1 MTLLVS
7 GLAIWIAA
15 HLFRRVMPRQREAMG
30 KWGRPVVAVLIVIS
44 LVMIVFGY
52 RQAEETFLYVLP
64 GWSWHLN
71 NLLMLVAI
79 FLMDVGRVR
88 GVVRTRIRHPML
100 TGVLVWSVAH
110 LLVNGD
116 LPSLVLFGGMAV
128 WAVLEIIVINR
139 AEGVWLRP
147 ERGSWFSDGKIL
159 ALSLV
164 LYAVI
169 VAIHDW
175 LDHPVF

>member
-7 GLAIWIAA
+7 GLALWIAA

-52 RQAEETFLYVLP
+52 RQADETFLYVLP

-88 GVVRTRIRHPML
+88 GVVRTWIRHPML

-128 WAVLEIIVINR
+128 WAVLEIIVINH
-139 AEGVWLRP
+139 AEGVWQRP
-147 ERGSWFSDGKIL
+147 ERGSWFGDGKIL

-169 VAIHDW
+169 VAIHGW